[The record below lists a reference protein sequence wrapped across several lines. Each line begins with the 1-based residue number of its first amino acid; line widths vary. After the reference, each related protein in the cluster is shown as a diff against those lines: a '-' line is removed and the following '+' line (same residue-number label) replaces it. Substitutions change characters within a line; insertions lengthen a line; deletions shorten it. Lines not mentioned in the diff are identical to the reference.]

1 MPCVPLEAGAETHPA
16 SVLNPELAIFK
27 PLTVGTLGMRREKLV
42 LMNEWGTSLVLLVAF
57 VLIPVLFFFPQET

>member
-1 MPCVPLEAGAETHPA
+1 M
-16 SVLNPELAIFK
+16 LNPELAIFK